1 TFETLLGQFNGEDVV
16 LAFAEKV
23 ISQPLGAGITPS
35 APPTMSSPAD
45 ASSALSTG
53 DRFLEDLARE
63 DYKDADFA
71 APGTLTY
78 TIPLIKEENLIWIYA
93 WCTTS
98 KEILDQN
105 LKNIEVRFT
114 LNGKA
119 VALDKF
125 QVEDFQND
133 TQWCKLFYTS
143 LSNWTPGEHHLTTT
157 AIFTAP
163 LNDGMADYEAGDYVM
178 DYTVYVKP

>member
-1 TFETLLGQFNGEDVV
+1 M
-16 LAFAEKV
+16 
-23 ISQPLGAGITPS
+23 GAGIPRR
-35 APPTMSSPAD
+35 PPEWRPA
-45 ASSALSTG
+45 ARLSALSAG

-63 DYKDADFA
+63 EYQDSDFA
-71 APGTLTY
+71 QPGTLTY

-143 LSNWTPGEHHLTTT
+143 LSKWTSGEHHLTTT
-157 AIFTAP
+157 ATFTAP
-163 LNDGMADYEAGDYVM
+163 LNDGMADYEAGNCVFWITRYM
-178 DYTVYVKP
+178 